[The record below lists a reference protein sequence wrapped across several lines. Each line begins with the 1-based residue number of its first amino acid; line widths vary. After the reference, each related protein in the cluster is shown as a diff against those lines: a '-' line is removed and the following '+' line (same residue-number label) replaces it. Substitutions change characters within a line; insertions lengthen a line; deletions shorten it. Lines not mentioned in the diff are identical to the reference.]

1 MGRSRDEDWMK
12 VEGEGIVRPG
22 SQPVS
27 QSSTFRCRVGRP
39 PARAARPQAP
49 GTDTQYLE
57 EQPTVVQVSCSSPA
71 GVEIGSE

>member
-1 MGRSRDEDWMK
+1 MGRPRDEDWMK

-22 SQPVS
+22 SQSVFDFS
-27 QSSTFRCRVGRP
+27 MSSRLP
-39 PARAARPQAP
+39 SRACSQAP

-57 EQPTVVQVSCSSPA
+57 EQPTVVQLSCSSPA